1 MKQHLNSAI
10 LIDYLHHELSPSED
24 AEVLAHLQSC
34 QACTQ
39 ELNIEASIT
48 DRLRATARAA
58 QMEMPAGMRSAIM
71 ARIAEQRPNPW
82 EALRAWLR
90 PLVVVPVAAAV
101 ATAAFLLGPALSPAP
116 STNRVPV
123 SYYLQQY
130 AAHAQQNPLADRSTA
145 IMASFDDGAR

>member
-1 MKQHLNSAI
+1 MKQHLNAAT

-24 AEVLAHLQSC
+24 ADVLAHLQSC
-34 QACTQ
+34 EACTQ

-58 QMEMPAGMRSAIM
+58 ELEMPAGMRGAIM
-71 ARIAEQRPNPW
+71 ARIAEQRPSPW

-90 PLVVVPVAAAV
+90 PVIVVPVAAAV
-101 ATAAFLLGPALSPAP
+101 ATAAFLFGPALNPPASNP
-116 STNRVPV
+116 RLPV

-130 AAHAQQNPLADRSTA
+130 AAHAEQNPLADRSTA